1 MNQQIDLVGKP
12 LVEGKKHD
20 VLGILDVADRIDVII
35 ANAIGLKRKLGKN
48 GTLDVAKGRT
58 LGLLFEKS
66 STRTRLSFEVGFRK
80 LGGIVLY
87 LNKNDIQL
95 GRGETI
101 RDTACVFNRMLDV
114 VMYRAFR
121 NQDVAELAAHTTIP
135 VINGLDDVEHPCQ
148 ALADMM
154 TLVEH
159 FGQTRGLQF
168 VYVGD
173 AANNVA
179 RSYLFAVPLLGMD
192 LTLLAPEGYRP
203 DPAALAKARAIAA
216 ERGCTITV
224 DDYAPDKLSRADV
237 VATDTWISMGDEAD
251 EAKRLAAFDGYTITP
266 QVMAHAPKTAVF
278 LHCLPAHYGQE
289 VTEDVVHGPQSLVFD
304 EAENRMWA
312 QMALVLDVLGLQTG
326 IGPTAS
332 VSPNGRAP

>member
-1 MNQQIDLVGKP
+1 MTPELMTKP
-12 LVEGKKHD
+12 KPQTKKD
-20 VLGILDVADRIDVII
+20 VLGILDVADRMHDII
-35 ANAIGLKRKLGKN
+35 ALGRDLKNTLGKN
-48 GTLDVAKGRT
+48 GTLDVAQGYT

-80 LGGIVLY
+80 LGGTVLY

-101 RDTACVFNRMLDV
+101 RDTATVFNRMLDV

-121 NQDVAELAAHTTIP
+121 NQDVAELAQHTTIP

-148 ALADMM
+148 ALADVM

-159 FGQTRGLQF
+159 FDADTQGKHF

-179 RSYLFAVPLLGMD
+179 RSYLYAVPLLGMD
-192 LTLLAPEGYRP
+192 LTFLAPEGYRP
-203 DPAALAKARAIAA
+203 DAAALEKARALAK
-216 ERGCTITV
+216 ESGSTIRV
-224 DDYAPDKLSRADV
+224 DSFAPDKLDGADV
-237 VATDTWISMGDEAD
+237 VATDTWISMGDEKD
-251 EAKRLAAFDGYTITP
+251 EARRVKDFEGYTITP
-266 QVMAHAPKTAVF
+266 DVLAHAGPDAVF

-304 EAENRMWA
+304 EAENRMWV
-312 QMALVLDVLGLQTG
+312 QMALVLDVLGLDPRLT
-326 IGPTAS
+326 
-332 VSPNGRAP
+332 